1 MTTQEQDKLRELI
14 KEELAGV
21 GHICHQVDKINA
33 QDEKIQEVHKVVTG
47 NGSFEDG
54 LTYKLGVINERQQS
68 VLKALAEINNRRKAT
83 PGNIIKWSGLM
94 IAFGGMIIGFMT
106 LNAGQKEIQTD
117 QKVIQAETKVTNK
130 LLAPDST
137 QATVSIRGNVY
148 IPVLKT
154 DSANIIRSNKLDAMY
169 DSLYN
174 GWMKSRK

>member
-68 VLKALAEINNRRKAT
+68 VLKRWKILTTGEKQ
-83 PGNIIKWSGLM
+83 L
-94 IAFGGMIIGFMT
+94 
-106 LNAGQKEIQTD
+106 
-117 QKVIQAETKVTNK
+117 
-130 LLAPDST
+130 
-137 QATVSIRGNVY
+137 RG
-148 IPVLKT
+148 T
-154 DSANIIRSNKLDAMY
+154 
-169 DSLYN
+169 
-174 GWMKSRK
+174 